1 MTRLIPA
8 TDAALRAILVL
19 IGVAMVVCV
28 SWQVASRYLFAAPS
42 VITDEIGRF
51 LLMWF
56 ALLSAAYV
64 LGQRRHLA
72 ISPFGDLVR
81 GPARRVLAVGLTL
94 VIAAFVGAV
103 MVYGGLRLTL
113 QTLASG
119 QVTPT
124 LRLPMG
130 AVYAAAPLSGVLM
143 LIYCLDILRTALG
156 PAALG
161 PNDPVAPTAAQT
173 AAPGDL

>member
-1 MTRLIPA
+1 MTRVIPA
-8 TDAALRAILVL
+8 TDAALRALLVL
-19 IGVAMVVCV
+19 IGIAMVVCV
-28 SWQVASRYLFAAPS
+28 SWQVASRYLFSAPS

-56 ALLSAAYV
+56 ALLAAAYV

-72 ISPFGDLVR
+72 ISLFGDLAP
-81 GPARRVLAVGLTL
+81 GTARRVLAVGLTL

-103 MVYGGLRLTL
+103 LVYGGMRLTL
-113 QTLASG
+113 GTLASG

-130 AVYAAAPLSGVLM
+130 AVYAAAPLSGLLM
-143 LIYCLDILRTALG
+143 LVYCADILRTALG
-156 PAALG
+156 PQALG
-161 PNDPVAPTAAQT
+161 PNDPVTPAT
-173 AAPGDL
+173 APGDL

>member
-1 MTRLIPA
+1 MNRVIPF
-8 TDAALRAILVL
+8 TDAALRAVL
-19 IGVAMVVCV
+19 IVVGIGMVACV
-28 SWQVASRYLFAAPS
+28 TWQVASRYLFNAPS

-72 ISPFGDLVR
+72 ISLFGDLAA
-81 GPARRVLAVGLTL
+81 GPTRRWLSVGMTV

-103 MVYGGLRLTL
+103 MIYGGLRLTL

-130 AVYAAAPLSGVLM
+130 AVYAAAPISGVLM
-143 LIYCLDILRTALG
+143 LLYCIDILRTALG
-156 PAALG
+156 PDALG
-161 PNDPVAPTAAQT
+161 PNDPIAPS

>member
-1 MTRLIPA
+1 MTRVIPA

-19 IGVAMVVCV
+19 TGIAMVVCV
-28 SWQVASRYLFAAPS
+28 SWQVASRYLFSAPS
-42 VITDEIGRF
+42 VVTDEIGRF

-72 ISPFGDLVR
+72 ISLFGDLAP
-81 GPARRVLAVGLTL
+81 GPARRALAVGLTL
-94 VIAAFVGAV
+94 VIAAFVVAV
-103 MVYGGLRLTL
+103 MIYGGMRLTL

-130 AVYAAAPLSGVLM
+130 AVYVAAPLSGVLM
-143 LIYCLDILRTALG
+143 LVYCADILRTALG
-156 PAALG
+156 PQALG
-161 PNDPVAPTAAQT
+161 PNDPVAPAT
-173 AAPGDL
+173 APGDL

>member
-1 MTRLIPA
+1 
-8 TDAALRAILVL
+8 
-19 IGVAMVVCV
+19 MVVCV
-28 SWQVASRYLFAAPS
+28 SWQVASRYLFSAPS

-56 ALLSAAYV
+56 ALLAAAYV

-72 ISPFGDLVR
+72 ISLFGDLAP
-81 GPARRVLAVGLTL
+81 GTARRVLAVGLTL

-103 MVYGGLRLTL
+103 LVYGGMRLTL
-113 QTLASG
+113 GTLTSG

-130 AVYAAAPLSGVLM
+130 AVYAAAPLSGLLM
-143 LIYCLDILRTALG
+143 LVYCADILRTALG
-156 PAALG
+156 PQALG
-161 PNDPVAPTAAQT
+161 PNDPVTPAT
-173 AAPGDL
+173 APGDL

>member
-1 MTRLIPA
+1 MTRVIPVID
-8 TDAALRAILVL
+8 TTLRAALVG
-19 IGVAMVVCV
+19 IGATMVACV
-28 SWQVASRYLFAAPS
+28 SWQVASRYLFNAPS

-56 ALLSAAYV
+56 ALLAAAYV

-72 ISPFGDLVR
+72 ISLFGHLPP
-81 GPARRVLAVGLTL
+81 GMARRSLSVVLTL
-94 VIAAFVGAV
+94 IIAAFSAAV
-103 MVYGGLRLTL
+103 MVYGGSELVL

-130 AVYAAAPLSGVLM
+130 LVYAAAPISGLLM
-143 LIYCLDILRTALG
+143 LVYCLDILRTALG
-156 PAALG
+156 PLALG
-161 PNDPVAPTAAQT
+161 PNDPVTPTS
-173 AAPGDL
+173 APGDL